1 MSTAASRPRSAE
13 KAGPATILLWFLGV
27 IAIGFFI
34 PGAGLVVAIVG
45 WRIALRQNRTARV
58 LLVLTGALL
67 LFADIGL
74 ISLGSPRGQSGPV
87 TRVQ

>member
-1 MSTAASRPRSAE
+1 MSTTASPRSEAR
-13 KAGPATILLWFLGV
+13 AGPVTVLLWFLGV

-45 WRIALRQNRTARV
+45 WRMALRQNRTARV

-74 ISLGSPRGQSGPV
+74 ISLGSPRGQSGPI
-87 TRVQ
+87 TRVP